1 MNAEPEPARDRRRRT
16 RQSKWSDQ
24 RAAARDRRLQGES
37 YRQIQ
42 AALGIPKSTLS
53 SWLRDVPLTDEQRAH
68 LVARQEDGVR
78 SRAVAIRAARVR
90 RTEELQ
96 SVASAEIGPVS
107 DRELFLLGVVAYWA
121 EGSKAK
127 PWSVS
132 TKVSF
137 INSDRH
143 MIELF
148 LAWLRLLGISDDRL
162 VFRVSIHESA
172 DVDAASAFWAE
183 VVGVSTDSFR
193 RPTLKRHNPKTV
205 RRNTAEAYVGCLIV
219 HVRQSTDLNRRV
231 AGWWQGI
238 AAGLARPVGTMISPS
253 GVV

>member
-1 MNAEPEPARDRRRRT
+1 MR
-16 RQSKWSDQ
+16 
-24 RAAARDRRLQGES
+24 GES

-42 AALGIPKSTLS
+42 AALGVPKSTLS
-53 SWLRDVPLTDEQRAH
+53 GWLCDVPLTDEHRAH
-68 LVARQEDGVR
+68 LAARHADGVR
-78 SRAVAIRAARVR
+78 SRAEAIRASRIR

-96 SVASAEIGPVS
+96 TAAATEIGPLT

-132 TKVSF
+132 TTASF

-143 MIELF
+143 MVELF
-148 LAWLRLLGISDDRL
+148 LAWLRLLGVSEDRL
-162 VFRVSIHESA
+162 IFRLSIHESA
-172 DVDAASAFWAE
+172 DVAMASIFWAE
-183 VVGVSTDSFR
+183 VVGVDPDSFR

-205 RRNTAEAYVGCLIV
+205 RRNTAEGYVGCLII
-219 HVRQSTDLNRRV
+219 HVRRSTDLNRRI

-238 AAGLARPVGTMISPS
+238 AAGFDRPIGTMNPPS